1 MGAEL
6 NGIDELLA
14 NMEKELGSAK
24 VNRAVN
30 KTLKEVGKELEPS
43 FKSAISVYKR
53 TGETVE
59 SAVVSG
65 IKRTEG
71 IPTIKL
77 GFIAPRWNLVHLQEL
92 EYGWKKSRRGLGV
105 IRRYSS
111 ILENVYPQ
119 YIQEKLKGEFKI

>member
-6 NGIDELLA
+6 KGIDELLA

-30 KTLKEVGKELEPS
+30 KALKEVGKELEPS

-59 SAVVSG
+59 NAVVSG
-65 IKRTEG
+65 VKRTEG

-77 GFIAPRWNLVHLQEL
+77 GFIAPRWRLVHLQEL
-92 EYGWKKSRRGLGV
+92 EYGWKKSRRGIGV

-111 ILENVYPQ
+111 VLEGIYPQ
-119 YIQEKLKGEFKI
+119 HVQEKLKGEFKI

>member
-6 NGIDELLA
+6 KGIDEILA

-30 KTLKEVGKELEPS
+30 KTLKEIGKELEPS
-43 FKSAISVYKR
+43 LKSAVSVYQR
-53 TGETVE
+53 TGVTFE
-59 SAVVSG
+59 SVVSSG

-71 IPTIKL
+71 IPTVRL
-77 GFIAPRWNLVHLQEL
+77 GFGHDRSSLVHLQEL
-92 EYGWKKSRRGLGV
+92 EYGWKKSRRGIGV

-111 ILENVYPQ
+111 MLEGIYPQ
-119 YIQEKLKGEFKI
+119 RVQEKLKGEFKI